1 MVVIGLTGGICSGKS
16 TVSGFLAE
24 LGAVTISA
32 DEIGHE
38 AFQPYT
44 TMWQEVVQSFGR
56 DILKEGGEIDRQK
69 LGQIVFNDADA
80 LARLNRI
87 MHPAMHGVAKERIER
102 LKKQGTKVTVLEAP
116 LLVEANWL
124 DLVNQV
130 WVTTASESTVLNR
143 CCRRSGLSEDQ
154 ARARISSQLPP
165 EERLKYADV
174 VINTD
179 VSLDEVRAR
188 VKELWE
194 RICQQEVTKEKI
206 RQALSQREKRLCQ
219 TEGLTRAAV
228 LIPMYHKA
236 GQWHLILTKRTETME
251 YHKGQISFPGGA
263 QHEEDAS
270 PKDTALRE
278 SWEEIGLAP
287 ADVEIL
293 GELDDTATYVT
304 RFLISPFVG
313 AIPYPYNFKANH
325 EEVEEVISVPLDV
338 LLDKR
343 NFKEETQ
350 SIGGQ
355 SVPQYFYRY
364 GDRVIWGAT
373 ARILKQFLEVIDSIG
388 KPGTC

>member
-44 TMWQEVVQSFGR
+44 MMWQEVVQAFGR
-56 DILKEGGEIDRQK
+56 GILKEGEEIDRQK
-69 LGQIVFNDADA
+69 LGEVVFNDADA

-87 MHPAMHGVAKERIER
+87 MHPAMHRVAKERIER

-130 WVTTASESTVLNR
+130 WVTTASESTVLSR

-165 EERLKYADV
+165 EERLKYADE

-194 RICQQEVTKEKI
+194 RLCQQEATKEKI
-206 RQALSQREKRLCQ
+206 RQALSQRGKKLCQ
-219 TEGLTRAAV
+219 AEGLTRAAV

-236 GQWHLILTKRTETME
+236 GEWYLVLTKRTQTME

-270 PKDTALRE
+270 RKDTALRE
-278 SWEEIGLAP
+278 SWEEIGLDP

-293 GELDDTATYVT
+293 GELDDTATYTT
-304 RFLISPFVG
+304 RFLVSPFVG
-313 AIPYPYNFKANH
+313 AIPYPYGFKANP
-325 EEVEEVISVPLDV
+325 EEVAEIIFVPLDV

-343 NFKEETQ
+343 NFREEMQ
-350 SIGGQ
+350 WIDGQ
-355 SVPQYFYRY
+355 FVSQYFYRY
-364 GDRVIWGAT
+364 GDKVIWGAT

>member
-1 MVVIGLTGGICSGKS
+1 MIVIGLTGGICSGKS

-56 DILKEGGEIDRQK
+56 DILKEGDEIDRQK

-87 MHPAMHGVAKERIER
+87 MHPAMHSVAKERIER
-102 LKKQGTKVTVLEAP
+102 LKQQGIKVAVLEAP

-124 DLVNQV
+124 DLVDQV
-130 WVTTASESTVLNR
+130 WVTTASEPTVLSR
-143 CCRRSGLSEDQ
+143 CRKRSGLSEAQ
-154 ARARISSQLPP
+154 ARARISSQLAP

-179 VSLDEVRAR
+179 VSLEEVRAR
-188 VKELWE
+188 VKELWG
-194 RICQQEVTKEKI
+194 RICQQKVTKEKI
-206 RQALSQREKRLCQ
+206 RRALSQREKKSCEA
-219 TEGLTRAAV
+219 EGLTCAAV
-228 LIPMYHKA
+228 LIPMYQKA
-236 GQWHLILTKRTETME
+236 GEWHLVLTKRTEAME

-263 QHEEDAS
+263 QHEKDAS
-270 PKDTALRE
+270 LKDTALRE
-278 SWEEIGLAP
+278 SWEEIGLDP

-293 GELDDTATYVT
+293 GELDDTATHVT

-313 AIPYPYNFKANH
+313 AIPYPYNFKANP
-325 EEVEEVISVPLDV
+325 EEVDEVISVPLDV

-343 NFKEETQ
+343 NFREETQ

-373 ARILKQFLEVIDSIG
+373 ARILKQFLEIIDSIG

>member
-44 TMWQEVVQSFGR
+44 TMWQEVVQAFGR
-56 DILKEGGEIDRQK
+56 GILKEGDEIDRQK
-69 LGQIVFNDADA
+69 LGEIVFNDADA
-80 LARLNRI
+80 LARLDRI
-87 MHPAMHGVAKERIER
+87 MHPAMHRVAKERIER
-102 LKKQGTKVTVLEAP
+102 LKQQGTKVTVLEAP

-130 WVTTASESTVLNR
+130 WVTIASESTVLSR

-165 EERLKYADV
+165 EERLKYAYV

-179 VSLDEVRAR
+179 VSLDEVKAR

-194 RICQQEVTKEKI
+194 RLCQQETTREKI
-206 RQALSQREKRLCQ
+206 RRALSQREKRLCQ

-236 GQWHLILTKRTETME
+236 GEWYLVLTKRTETME

-263 QHEEDAS
+263 HYEEDAS

-313 AIPYPYNFKANH
+313 VIPYPYDFKANP
-325 EEVEEVISVPLDV
+325 EEVEEVISAPLDV

-343 NFKEETQ
+343 NFREEMQ
-350 SIGGQ
+350 QIDGQ
-355 SVPQYFYRY
+355 FVSQYFYRY
-364 GDRVIWGAT
+364 GDKVIWGAT
-373 ARILKQFLEVIDSIG
+373 ARMLKQFLEVIDSIG

>member
-1 MVVIGLTGGICSGKS
+1 MIVIGLTGGICSGKS

-56 DILKEGGEIDRQK
+56 DILKEGDEIDRQK

-87 MHPAMHGVAKERIER
+87 MHPAMHSVAKERIER
-102 LKKQGTKVTVLEAP
+102 LKQQGTKVAVLEAP

-130 WVTTASESTVLNR
+130 WVTTASESTVLSR

-165 EERLKYADV
+165 EERLKYADA

-179 VSLDEVRAR
+179 VLLDEVRAR

-194 RICQQEVTKEKI
+194 RLCQQEATKEKI
-206 RQALSQREKRLCQ
+206 RQALSQRGKKLCQ
-219 TEGLTRAAV
+219 AEGLTRAAV

-236 GQWHLILTKRTETME
+236 GGWYLILTKRTETME
-251 YHKGQISFPGGA
+251 YHKGQISFPGGT

-278 SWEEIGLAP
+278 SWEEIGLDP

-293 GELDDTATYVT
+293 GELDDTATYTT
-304 RFLISPFVG
+304 RFLVSPFVG
-313 AIPYPYNFKANH
+313 VIPYPYDFRANP

-343 NFKEETQ
+343 NFREEMQ
-350 SIGGQ
+350 WIDGQ
-355 SVPQYFYRY
+355 FVSQYFYRY
-364 GDRVIWGAT
+364 GDKVIWGAT
-373 ARILKQFLEVIDSIG
+373 ARMLKQFLEIIDTIV

>member
-32 DEIGHE
+32 DEIGHK

-44 TMWQEVVQSFGR
+44 AMWQEVVQSFGR
-56 DILKEGGEIDRQK
+56 GILKEGDEIDRQK
-69 LGQIVFNDADA
+69 LGQIVFNDAET

-87 MHPAMHGVAKERIER
+87 MHPAMHSMAKERIER
-102 LKKQGTKVTVLEAP
+102 LKQQGIQVAVLEAP

-124 DLVNQV
+124 DLVDQV
-130 WVTTASESTVLNR
+130 WVTVASEPTVLNR
-143 CCRRSGLSEDQ
+143 CRKRSGLSEAQ
-154 ARARISSQLPP
+154 AKARISSQLPP
-165 EERLKYADV
+165 EERLKYADA

-188 VKELWE
+188 VRELWQQL
-194 RICQQEVTKEKI
+194 CQQEVTKEKI

-219 TEGLTRAAV
+219 GKGLTRAAV

-236 GQWHLILTKRTETME
+236 GEWYLVLTKRTETME
-251 YHKGQISFPGGA
+251 YHKGQISFPGGS
-263 QHEEDAS
+263 QHEKDAS
-270 PKDTALRE
+270 LKDTALRE
-278 SWEEIGLAP
+278 SWEEIGLEP
-287 ADVEIL
+287 SDVEIL
-293 GELDDTATYVT
+293 GELDDAATHVT

-313 AIPYPYNFKANH
+313 VIPYPYDFRANP

-343 NFKEETQ
+343 NFKEEIQ

-355 SVPQYFYRY
+355 SVTQYFYRY

-373 ARILKQFLEVIDSIG
+373 ARMLKQFLEVIDSIG
-388 KPGTC
+388 KLGTC